1 MPAPFQRRLEFG
13 IPLLHFLYEF
23 GKGFSLFALIMFRS
37 GKVFR
42 FPPELQIAFI
52 NLAVQQ
58 AGVHCFQDGAS
69 GLMDMPA
76 ILETACRREVGNI
89 QRFCKGT
96 GLADRQ
102 AEFPDARSV
111 Y

>member
-1 MPAPFQRRLEFG
+1 
-13 IPLLHFLYEF
+13 
-23 GKGFSLFALIMFRS
+23 MFRS

-76 ILETACRREVGNI
+76 N
-89 QRFCKGT
+89 
-96 GLADRQ
+96 
-102 AEFPDARSV
+102 S
-111 Y
+111 

>member
-58 AGVHCFQDGAS
+58 AGVHCLQDGAS

-76 ILETACRREVGNI
+76 IL
-89 QRFCKGT
+89 
-96 GLADRQ
+96 
-102 AEFPDARSV
+102 
-111 Y
+111 